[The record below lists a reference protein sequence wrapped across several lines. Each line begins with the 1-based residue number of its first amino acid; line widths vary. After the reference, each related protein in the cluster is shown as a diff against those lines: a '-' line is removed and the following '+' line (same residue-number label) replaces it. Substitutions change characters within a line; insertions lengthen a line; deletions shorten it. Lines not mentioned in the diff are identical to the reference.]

1 MRVTLKHPFISF
13 AITIFFFFLLNTRI
27 FLSIFWSIFF
37 FLQKSNSSAAS
48 KMHSTFEY
56 QVIFTNGNINGDLYM
71 TEWLAPS
78 WQCLTTFAFLPCL
91 KTLIIMYSYNWIVQN
106 RTGIVIIFQ
115 LFTCNPHLMNKCA
128 DQVKSQINSLS
139 LQERSGFSTFVFKIQ
154 SPIPTL
160 FINNLPCYLCLWW
173 NKRVISSRQLNEYEL
188 KTNTHPPTQKMIL
201 QFSWFT
207 CNFVN

>member
-1 MRVTLKHPFISF
+1 
-13 AITIFFFFLLNTRI
+13 
-27 FLSIFWSIFF
+27 
-37 FLQKSNSSAAS
+37 
-48 KMHSTFEY
+48 MHSTFEY
-56 QVIFTNGNINGDLYM
+56 QVIFTNGNINGDLYPI
-71 TEWLAPS
+71 WRNVWHPV
-78 WQCLTTFAFLPCL
+78 TFAFLPCL

-139 LQERSGFSTFVFKIQ
+139 LQERSSYSTFVFKIQ

-173 NKRVISSRQLNEYEL
+173 NKRVWTQN
-188 KTNTHPPTQKMIL
+188 KHPPTHPKNDFTIFMIYL
-201 QFSWFT
+201 QF
-207 CNFVN
+207 CQLFVSIFRHYLNPHLKFVWHSIIPIINLKGFIDIKNIT

>member
-1 MRVTLKHPFISF
+1 
-13 AITIFFFFLLNTRI
+13 
-27 FLSIFWSIFF
+27 
-37 FLQKSNSSAAS
+37 
-48 KMHSTFEY
+48 
-56 QVIFTNGNINGDLYM
+56 M
-71 TEWLAPS
+71 TECLAPS

-139 LQERSGFSTFVFKIQ
+139 LQERSSFSTFVFKIQ

-207 CNFVN
+207 CNFVNYLFQYFGIILTHI